1 MDANALIDAYAQAVL
16 RHVPR
21 RKRKGV
27 GVELRDRLTR
37 ALMER
42 AAATNRTADDAMTIE
57 MLEAFGTPSAVA
69 ARYHRPWAII
79 DPADTRVFLLTAAI
93 ALVAIVFARATG
105 FSGRYHDAGPL
116 WLFGLLVVVFGV
128 RSLARWAF
136 PDDAAWRPRAPAD
149 PDRAD
154 RAANVTA
161 IVVIIA
167 AIGLYANPTFVLDQ
181 AIRGFGPPIDFSYT
195 DGFRDPA
202 RMRLFG
208 LFGLMS
214 AYAALL
220 AVVAVQGRWR
230 RSTRGLEILLLVAL
244 GLWLV
249 WNAWLGEIFVMGG
262 IDAVARRA
270 LAFGA
275 AILLIDAAIKM
286 IRAWGRART
295 APKSPHPT

>member
-1 MDANALIDAYAQAVL
+1 
-16 RHVPR
+16 
-21 RKRKGV
+21 
-27 GVELRDRLTR
+27 
-37 ALMER
+37 
-42 AAATNRTADDAMTIE
+42 
-57 MLEAFGTPSAVA
+57 
-69 ARYHRPWAII
+69 
-79 DPADTRVFLLTAAI
+79 
-93 ALVAIVFARATG
+93 
-105 FSGRYHDAGPL
+105 
-116 WLFGLLVVVFGV
+116 
-128 RSLARWAF
+128 
-136 PDDAAWRPRAPAD
+136 
-149 PDRAD
+149 
-154 RAANVTA
+154 
-161 IVVIIA
+161 
-167 AIGLYANPTFVLDQ
+167 VLDQ
-181 AIRGFGPPIDFSYT
+181 AIRSFGPPIDLSYT

-202 RMRLFG
+202 GLRLFG

-249 WNAWLGEIFVMGG
+249 WNAWLGEIFVMGS

-270 LAFGA
+270 LAVGA